1 MVLKFHVSLGAVLYL
16 VEDKNQTDFQQL
28 YRRGLKNNHLYT
40 LENLLVSVTN
50 LAPFQ
55 VTF

>member
-50 LAPFQ
+50 LGPFQ